1 MSYQFQATE
10 AFWKEFYALRSEQK
24 ESVRAKWQMF
34 KLDPFHPSL
43 GTHII
48 WRLSERLSAI
58 ARHPIRSVVIEGDL
72 RVLFRIDGNMVTT
85 LNVGTY
91 KIYR

>member
-1 MSYQFQATE
+1 VNYQFQATE
-10 AFWKEFYALRSEQK
+10 TFWKECYPLRSEQK
-24 ESVRAKWQMF
+24 ESVRAKWQTF

-48 WRLSERLSAI
+48 WLLSVI

-85 LNVGTY
+85 LNVGTH

>member
-10 AFWKEFYALRSEQK
+10 TFWKEFYVLRSEQK
-24 ESVRAKWQMF
+24 ESVRAKWQTF

-43 GTHII
+43 GTHTN
-48 WRLSERLSAI
+48 WRLSAL
-58 ARHPIRSVVIEGDL
+58 ARHPIRSVIIEGDL

-85 LNVGTY
+85 LDIGTH

>member
-1 MSYQFQATE
+1 MSYQLQATE
-10 AFWKEFYALRSEQK
+10 TFWKEFYALRSEQK
-24 ESVRAKWQMF
+24 ESVRAKWQTF

-48 WRLSERLSAI
+48 WRLSAI

-72 RVLFRIDGNMVTT
+72 WVLFRIDGNMLTT
-85 LNVGTY
+85 LKVGTD

>member
-1 MSYQFQATE
+1 MSYQFQATDT
-10 AFWKEFYALRSEQK
+10 FRKEFYSLRSEQK
-24 ESVRAKWQMF
+24 EFVRAKWQTF

-48 WRLSERLSAI
+48 WSLSAI

-85 LNVGTY
+85 LNVGTH

>member
-1 MSYQFQATE
+1 MSYQFQATDT
-10 AFWKEFYALRSEQK
+10 FWKEFYSLRSEQK
-24 ESVRAKWQMF
+24 EFVRAKWQTF

-48 WRLSERLSAI
+48 WSLSAI

-72 RVLFRIDGNMVTT
+72 RVLFRIDGTMVTT
-85 LNVGTY
+85 LNVGTH